1 MKVNLGSGSSYI
13 EGWVNVDSNP
23 DVRADVYM
31 EAFDFVRMQG
41 SEIEELY
48 MGHFLEHLMPA
59 SAAALLALV
68 ADELPEGARVS
79 AVVPDMRAIF
89 AAYDAG
95 EITNFE
101 LNDRYVYSYEQ
112 PSHHVWCHDASSL
125 AAVFAHAGYRDV
137 QPIDPLTWEPVYWK
151 DGPESR
157 WQIGVRAA
165 VPASSVGS
173 AAPVDVDPGP
183 PKPLPVAVDEVLLNR
198 IRKLRAEVAALRAAG
213 AANGADATDG
223 AVVAE
228 VELVPATPVV
238 IEPVFD
244 PGAGSEASLFD
255 RLPRSVVPLARRLL
269 PDGSRQRRLARF
281 SVESARVGR
290 EYIERL
296 RHEWVRAGLRRPGT
310 PTYERWC
317 QGHDAGWARLA
328 QHRRLSD
335 DATNP
340 LMVHVVVT
348 HMGNDADLDRTLRS
362 LVRQSWRHWRALVVG
377 DVSGAAAVRRI
388 ADERIEF
395 RAAVPDAIISRA
407 NDGLAGV
414 DRDLAM
420 MIESGDL
427 LAPDC
432 VFEIVQVANRD
443 PLVDLV
449 YWDDDLVDHD
459 GHRSD
464 PRFRPSWSPETL
476 LGANYLG
483 SALAIR
489 GRRLALVAG
498 IPDGLH
504 DATTWELVLR
514 CDLDAESV
522 RRIPRVLTHVRRRP
536 QASASASTD
545 VVQRYLD
552 RRQEPAT
559 VTLERGTV
567 RTRWEMDAPPHVTVV
582 IPTRH
587 NRSFM
592 GGCLGGLLRTDY
604 PSVDVVVV
612 DNGERTDANEQ
623 WYRDSFPQL
632 DLQVEWWTEQPFNY
646 SAVNNAGAALCAA
659 RCWCSSTTTPRC
671 PTRDGCGRW

>member
-1 MKVNLGSGSSYI
+1 
-13 EGWVNVDSNP
+13 
-23 DVRADVYM
+23 
-31 EAFDFVRMQG
+31 
-41 SEIEELY
+41 
-48 MGHFLEHLMPA
+48 
-59 SAAALLALV
+59 
-68 ADELPEGARVS
+68 
-79 AVVPDMRAIF
+79 
-89 AAYDAG
+89 
-95 EITNFE
+95 
-101 LNDRYVYSYEQ
+101 
-112 PSHHVWCHDASSL
+112 
-125 AAVFAHAGYRDV
+125 
-137 QPIDPLTWEPVYWK
+137 
-151 DGPESR
+151 
-157 WQIGVRAA
+157 
-165 VPASSVGS
+165 
-173 AAPVDVDPGP
+173 
-183 PKPLPVAVDEVLLNR
+183 
-198 IRKLRAEVAALRAAG
+198 
-213 AANGADATDG
+213 
-223 AVVAE
+223 
-228 VELVPATPVV
+228 
-238 IEPVFD
+238 
-244 PGAGSEASLFD
+244 
-255 RLPRSVVPLARRLL
+255 
-269 PDGSRQRRLARF
+269 
-281 SVESARVGR
+281 
-290 EYIERL
+290 
-296 RHEWVRAGLRRPGT
+296 
-310 PTYERWC
+310 
-317 QGHDAGWARLA
+317 
-328 QHRRLSD
+328 
-335 DATNP
+335 
-340 LMVHVVVT
+340 MVHVVVT

-388 ADERIEF
+388 ADDRIEF
-395 RAAVPDAIISRA
+395 RAAVPDAVISRA

-449 YWDDDLVDHD
+449 YWDDDLVDHE

-514 CDLDAESV
+514 CDLEAESV

-587 NRSFM
+587 NRAFM

-623 WYRDSFPQL
+623 WYRESFPQL

-646 SAVNNAGAALCAA
+646 SAVNNAGAALARGEVLVFLNDDTEMPDPGWLREMVSWAVRPDIGLVGAQLIGPDGEIQHGGVVLGMHGFADHLFQGMRPDSPVAPRPDVVVPRRARGHRRLCRGAA
-659 RCWCSSTTTPRC
+659 RAVRAARRARRALRALRQRRRARPRLGARGQAQRGHAVRERPAPRIGDARQGRGPGRRLLRQPLALPELGAARATPTSRRACRSTPRSHSC
-671 PTRDGCGRW
+671 ARGSR